1 MEALVNGG
9 FIKGVLDLTTTEW
22 CDEIVGGV
30 LAAGPERCEAAAL
43 NGVPTVISVGALDM
57 VNFGPWETVPEQFAQ
72 RNLYRHNPTV
82 TLMRTTT
89 EENKQIGE
97 TIASKINL
105 STGPCVCMLPLKGVS
120 MIDAEGQPFWGPEE
134 DTALFETLKSN
145 ISPDKATIIELDAH
159 INDDEFAIAAAQ
171 KLIDLMEEN

>member
-1 MEALVNGG
+1 
-9 FIKGVLDLTTTEW
+9 
-22 CDEIVGGV
+22 
-30 LAAGPERCEAAAL
+30 
-43 NGVPTVISVGALDM
+43 
-57 VNFGPWETVPEQFAQ
+57 
-72 RNLYRHNPTV
+72 
-82 TLMRTTT
+82 
-89 EENKQIGE
+89 
-97 TIASKINL
+97 
-105 STGPCVCMLPLKGVS
+105 MLPLKGVS